1 MVLARDARAGPALA
15 RGEARTGDWKAR
27 VVEEDDD
34 DCSEADS
41 SLRRVELGLWVDDSD
56 VDRGADVPIVVGS
69 LGALGRRDRGTALV
83 LAVGL
88 VPNMAGSLAA
98 EGARCRRGVTGR

>member
-41 SLRRVELGLWVDDSD
+41 SLRRVELGLWVDD
-56 VDRGADVPIVVGS
+56 
-69 LGALGRRDRGTALV
+69 
-83 LAVGL
+83 
-88 VPNMAGSLAA
+88 
-98 EGARCRRGVTGR
+98 